1 MHPEQRLLY
10 ALLLFDQCCFEEAAR
25 FLEAWRGM
33 VSTIPLALRFCLRL
47 LHAARENPLD
57 MPHFFIAEGEYR
69 VTFEGFDI
77 SFTSARQAAQCL
89 NPVIRDLEK
98 KAPRDPDL
106 WAACSKLHAACG
118 RYEAAGVCGW
128 KAIRLAEVDI
138 NFLLW
143 LTEVMKKN
151 GDQDSALK
159 YAAIAGSLIKKI
171 RNHA

>member
-1 MHPEQRLLY
+1 
-10 ALLLFDQCCFEEAAR
+10 
-25 FLEAWRGM
+25 M

-118 RYEAAGVCGW
+118 RYEAAGGCGW

>member
-1 MHPEQRLLY
+1 
-10 ALLLFDQCCFEEAAR
+10 
-25 FLEAWRGM
+25 M
-33 VSTIPLALRFCLRL
+33 VNQTSTALRFCVSL
-47 LHAARENPLD
+47 LQLARKQESD

-118 RYEAAGVCGW
+118 HYEAAGVCGW

-151 GDQDSALK
+151 GDQESALK